1 MGAISVRLP
10 DDLKDKAMKL
20 AQKKNI
26 SFNSL
31 VNHWLQAAVMQD
43 ETLEWMHRQLG
54 GRKPADLI
62 AAFGTFLEKSEPGEE
77 PTLDNIQQAMRE

>member
-1 MGAISVRLP
+1 MGVISVRLP

-20 AQKKNI
+20 AKKKNI

-43 ETLEWMHRQLG
+43 ETLEWMNRQLG
-54 GRKPADLI
+54 GKKPADLI
-62 AAFGTFLEKSEPGEE
+62 ADFGAYLAQNEPGKE
-77 PTLDNIQQAMRE
+77 PTLDEIQQAMSD

>member
-10 DDLKDKAMKL
+10 DDLKDKAMRL
-20 AQKKNI
+20 AKKKNI

-43 ETLEWMHRQLG
+43 ETLEWMNRQLG
-54 GRKPADLI
+54 GKKPADLI
-62 AAFGTFLEKSEPGEE
+62 TDFGTFLERSEPGEE
-77 PTLDNIQQAMRE
+77 PTLDEIQQAMGD

>member
-20 AQKKNI
+20 AKKKNI

-31 VNHWLQAAVMQD
+31 VNHGLQAAVMQD
-43 ETLEWMHRQLG
+43 ETLEWMDRQLG
-54 GRKPADLI
+54 GKKPADLI
-62 AAFGTFLEKSEPGEE
+62 ADFGAFLDQSEPGEE
-77 PTLDNIQQAMRE
+77 PTLDEIQQAMSD

>member
-20 AQKKNI
+20 AKKKNI

-43 ETLEWMHRQLG
+43 ETLEWMNKQLG
-54 GRKPADLI
+54 GKNPADLI
-62 AAFGTFLEKSEPGEE
+62 ADFGDFLDKSEPGEE
-77 PTLDNIQQAMRE
+77 PAPEDMQQALND

>member
-1 MGAISVRLP
+1 VGAISVRLP

-20 AQKKNI
+20 AQKHNM

-43 ETLEWMHRQLG
+43 ETREWIQRQLG
-54 GRKPADLI
+54 GKKPADLI
-62 AAFGTFLEKSEPGEE
+62 AAFGTFLDKSEPGEE
-77 PTLDNIQQAMRE
+77 PTLDDIQQAMRA

>member
-1 MGAISVRLP
+1 VGVISVRLP

-20 AQKKNI
+20 AKKQNI

-43 ETLEWMHRQLG
+43 ETLEWMNRRLAG
-54 GRKPADLI
+54 KKPADLI
-62 AAFGTFLEKSEPGEE
+62 ADFGAFLEQSEPGEE
-77 PTLDNIQQAMRE
+77 PTSDEIQQAMSD